1 MSTVM
6 NRKYLDAYYFVIEWS
21 KKYNLQM
28 TKQMDILLQSLKI
41 NQMNCAII
49 SQEVQI
55 ITVQTNLENQH
66 LVT

>member
-1 MSTVM
+1 M

-21 KKYNLQM
+21 KNYNLQM